1 MNIFSLLT
9 LGTSRYKNEGAI
21 FHGTRQVCSWAELS
35 DRSLR
40 LAAHM
45 HDNTPPGGRV
55 AVVAKN
61 CPQYIEIMFASWAAG
76 RVVVPI
82 NAKLHSREINDI
94 ISDAEAALVF
104 ATPAEA
110 AKLEGVDCPVTIIG
124 SPEYEE
130 MFAGDPTPPAEVAPD
145 DLAWL
150 FFTSGTT
157 GRSKGA
163 MLSHRNLMAMT
174 ISHLADFEALTEN
187 DGIIHSAPMS
197 HGSGLYILP
206 YVARA
211 ARQIVPESG
220 GFEPEEVLDLCEHHR
235 NIGMFLAPTM
245 VQRLRLT
252 LEKTGRHPEGL
263 RNIVYGGGPMYL
275 EEIRQSLDVFGPVF
289 CQLYG
294 QGEAPMTITGL
305 RPGDF
310 ADGDDAVLSS
320 VGWPRSGMEV
330 AIFDNND
337 QPLPPGET
345 GEIVCRGDVVMSG
358 YWNNPTATE
367 STLAGGWLHT
377 GDLGSLDEDGKLTL
391 RGRSKEVIISGG
403 TNIYPREVEEVLL
416 TCPGVSEACV
426 VGEKDPDW
434 GENVVAFITW
444 QENATPDEKLLETHC
459 LENMARFKRPKR
471 YIFLDDFPK
480 SANGKV
486 LKREL
491 ENLL

>member
-1 MNIFSLLT
+1 MNIFNLLT
-9 LGTSRYKNEGAI
+9 LGTTRFSDEGAV
-21 FHGTRQVCSWAELS
+21 FCGTEQVYTWAELH
-35 DRSLR
+35 DRCLK
-40 LAAHM
+40 LAAHLQ
-45 HDNTPPGGRV
+45 TKTSAGGRI

-61 CPQYIEIMFASWAAG
+61 CPEYIEIMFATWAAG
-76 RVVVPI
+76 RAIVPI
-82 NAKLHSREINDI
+82 NAKLHSREISDI
-94 ISDAEAALVF
+94 ITDAETDLVF
-104 ATPAEA
+104 STPAEA
-110 AKLEGVDCPVTIIG
+110 EKLEDLNCPVVIIG
-124 SPEYEE
+124 SPDYKE
-130 MFAGDPTPPAEVAPD
+130 MFGEELAVPAEVSPS

-163 MLSHRNLMAMT
+163 MLSHRNLMAMS

-211 ARQIVPESG
+211 ARQIVPKSG

-252 LEKTGRHPEGL
+252 VEKTGRHAEGL
-263 RNIVYGGGPMYL
+263 RNVVYGGGPMYL
-275 EEIRQSLDVFGPVF
+275 EEIRKSLDVFGPIF

-310 ADGDDAVLSS
+310 PGSDDAVLTS
-320 VGWPRSGMEV
+320 VGWPRSGVEV
-330 AIFDNND
+330 AIFDKND
-337 QPLPPGET
+337 QPLPAGET

-358 YWNNPTATE
+358 YWKNQAATE
-367 STLAGGWLHT
+367 ATLAGGWLHT

-416 TCPGVSEACV
+416 TCPGVNEACV
-426 VGEKDPDW
+426 VGEKDEDW
-434 GENVVAFITW
+434 GENVVAFISW
-444 QENATPDEKLLETHC
+444 QENAVADEKLLEKHC
-459 LENMARFKRPKR
+459 LENMARLKRPKR
-471 YIFLDDFPK
+471 YIFLDEFPK

-486 LKREL
+486 VKREM
-491 ENLL
+491 EKLL